1 MATQKFRLLSL
12 SLLLTINGIGSQEVA
27 GGISSPETT
36 LIGTSCIKKHEL
48 RGYKPPPIVF
58 GESTETETEETT
70 SALNGD
76 SEA

>member
-12 SLLLTINGIGSQEVA
+12 SLLLTINVISSQEV
-27 GGISSPETT
+27 ISEISAPEKT

-48 RGYKPPPIVF
+48 RGYKPPPIIF
-58 GESTETETEETT
+58 GESTDTETEETT